1 MLAEVYLLKVHLIS
15 FLTPHNLYKINKKT
29 HTHTHTHKQV
39 LVPFAQ
45 RKHTILSLS
54 TKYHLHGYNIISPD
68 VNNKSYL
75 FISEIV

>member
-39 LVPFAQ
+39 PHDRVRVKIGWSAWNMLITMRIKMHHCV
-45 RKHTILSLS
+45 HEDI
-54 TKYHLHGYNIISPD
+54 
-68 VNNKSYL
+68 
-75 FISEIV
+75 